1 MNTNTTIERFL
12 PRARR
17 LVAACVL
24 AAGALASWSPA
35 QSSDG
40 EWVVHPKQVGASIDF
55 GQIQNG
61 YVANELENFA
71 ITRTGV
77 YMNASGTYDDR
88 LDARVGLGG
97 LFWFVAAKESDPV
110 RRLIRFG
117 GGIGEAQ
124 AIYYFGGKSE
134 PSSWLQAGFFP
145 VKYSPS
151 HNLGEYLYRSGTY
164 PGTLHTGGWSYMN
177 ASAYMAQGLRYTL
190 PTFGGLLTHD
200 FTLFMERDYEPLN
213 DFSPG
218 YNLTARPLPYL
229 ELGAGVVWAHGLS
242 VRPSRLAPK
251 TKVNA
256 YSKTTNMPVFGA
268 DLATPAYDSA
278 GNFVGYDTL
287 AREAQTLQDWEDCQA
302 GDCSDIGYY
311 TFRGFKAAAG
321 AVFDVG
327 ALVAPQVIPAS
338 TFRVYGEVAL
348 LGIEDQ
354 PFYYEKKSERMPLML
369 GIDIPTFGILD
380 RLSAEV
386 EYNKSRFRNTIYS
399 VNQDQNPIP
408 LTKDDISGGSG
419 LGGYAYLGDEGDT
432 KDDFRWSFFA
442 SRRITEGLSIHA
454 QAASDHMRHPDFWGV
469 MSDESATRSRSEW
482 YYVLRMDFGF

>member
-1 MNTNTTIERFL
+1 MNMNTSIERL
-12 PRARR
+12 
-17 LVAACVL
+17 LAACVL
-24 AAGALASWSPA
+24 AIGMLALHPA
-35 QSSDG
+35 AQAADG
-40 EWVVHPKQVGASIDF
+40 EWVVHPKQVGASLDF

-61 YVANELENFA
+61 NVGSDLENFA

-77 YMNASGTYDDR
+77 YMNASATYDDR

-110 RRLIRFG
+110 RRLVRFG

-124 AIYYFGGKSE
+124 GIYYFGGKQS
-134 PSSWLQAGFFP
+134 PNSWLQAGFFP

-177 ASAYMAQGLRYTL
+177 ASAYMAQGVRYTL
-190 PTFGGLLTHD
+190 PTFGGMLVHD
-200 FTLFMERDYEPLN
+200 VTLFMERDYEPLN

-218 YNLTARPLPYL
+218 YNLTARPLSWL

-251 TKVNA
+251 ASVNA

-268 DLATPAYDSA
+268 EYATPRYDGS
-278 GNFVGYDTL
+278 GNLVGYDTL
-287 AREAQTLQDWEDCQA
+287 AREAATLQDWADCQS

-311 TFRGFKAAAG
+311 TFRGVKAAAR
-321 AVFDVG
+321 ATLDAG
-327 ALVAPQVIPAS
+327 ALLAPDRIPAG
-338 TFRVYGEVAL
+338 TFRLYGEVAL
-348 LGIEDQ
+348 LGVEDQ
-354 PFYYEKKSERMPLML
+354 PFYYDRKSERMPVMA
-369 GIDIPTFGILD
+369 GIDIPTFGLLD

-386 EYNKSRFRNTIYS
+386 EYNKSRFRNTIYA
-399 VNQDQNPIP
+399 VNQDQMP
-408 LTKDDISGGSG
+408 LPLSQDDISSG
-419 LGGYAYLGDEGDT
+419 RGAYGYLGGADT
-432 KDDFRWSFFA
+432 KDDLRWSFFA
-442 SRRITEGLSIHA
+442 SRRITDGLGIHV

-469 MSDESATRSRSEW
+469 MSDESATRNRTEW
-482 YYVLRMDFGF
+482 YYVLRVDFGF